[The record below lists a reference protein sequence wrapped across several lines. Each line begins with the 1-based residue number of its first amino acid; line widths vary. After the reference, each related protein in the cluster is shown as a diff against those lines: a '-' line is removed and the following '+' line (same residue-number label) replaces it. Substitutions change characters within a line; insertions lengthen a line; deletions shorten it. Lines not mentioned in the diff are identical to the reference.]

1 MNTHTHTHKCRMSVT
16 VPDTH
21 SKTTHKNL
29 LKEYINSIISSY
41 ISDANFELKLSATI
55 MAMPSAV
62 RHGRLESLP
71 CLCVDR

>member
-1 MNTHTHTHKCRMSVT
+1 MCTHTHTMSVT
-16 VPDTH
+16 MPDTH

-41 ISDANFELKLSATI
+41 TSAANFELKLSATI

-62 RHGRLESLP
+62 RRLESFP